1 MLQRLCF
8 FINLSLHNSLS
19 FSAGFLLTYIRKK
32 SIIIEL
38 EIMVFLHGWNL
49 VLGIISLFWLMYWIR
64 HTQQF
69 MSHYS
74 LLPSSKVIHT
84 DINLMMASREF
95 VRLKVGS
102 KKSNWKN
109 KQCACGVHVQKRPR
123 ELCLKKECDQKNCQL
138 ENVDHDRILLLHYTI
153 QVHTLLCKE
162 YISLLW

>member
-102 KKSNWKN
+102 KKATEKTNNVRVVCMCKRGHVNSAWKRN
-109 KQCACGVHVQKRPR
+109 VWS
-123 ELCLKKECDQKNCQL
+123 KKLPAWKCRSWPYFAAALYNSSAHST
-138 ENVDHDRILLLHYTI
+138 V
-153 QVHTLLCKE
+153 
-162 YISLLW
+162 

>member
-1 MLQRLCF
+1 VEQDIIGQRKGRCSKTILWIHLLKVLQRLCF

-19 FSAGFLLTYIRKK
+19 FSAGFLLTYIKK
-32 SIIIEL
+32 KTIIIEL
-38 EIMVFLHGWNL
+38 EIVVFYMVGIWFSE
-49 VLGIISLFWLMYWIR
+49 IISLFWLMYWIR

-123 ELCLKKECDQKNCQL
+123 ELCLKKECVIKK
-138 ENVDHDRILLLHYTI
+138 IA
-153 QVHTLLCKE
+153 
-162 YISLLW
+162 SLKM